1 MKEIMLNPCQWLDMI
16 CYDSVQTNTS
26 NIIYTNFI
34 RPVRPAVHTQIDQ
47 AHSLG
52 LELLLY
58 VWPIQAKIM
67 KADLYALFTH
77 SVSTRPELNL
87 MLNITDACI
96 MCSNYVNLFELFFLT
111 FTKNKPSWQA
121 DFNMGNAWLQTEQH
135 RL

>member
-1 MKEIMLNPCQWLDMI
+1 
-16 CYDSVQTNTS
+16 
-26 NIIYTNFI
+26 
-34 RPVRPAVHTQIDQ
+34 
-47 AHSLG
+47 
-52 LELLLY
+52 
-58 VWPIQAKIM
+58 M

-121 DFNMGNAWLQTEQH
+121 DFNMGNAWLQTEQR